1 MMQPKAILF
10 DMGGVLSDSVDRWDA
25 RRFPFSFPDGLP
37 EPAPPDWFLA
47 MSEEITSTFLALP
60 VPRPAMDVRPFIQ
73 VWLWKRQVEP
83 TPERVECWHEVL
95 CQWEASPIHG
105 FVRPALEALRDVGFR
120 LGVISNTLM
129 PASRIRRRFD
139 EAGIR
144 TLFEITVFSA
154 EFGANK
160 PDPAIFRHALDSMAL
175 DGGDTWY
182 VGDKPNRDVCGAH
195 SVGMTA
201 VLVDSAHH
209 EHINDAPENVPDLRI
224 EDISELPSL
233 LKTITR

>member
-1 MMQPKAILF
+1 MKPKAILF
-10 DMGGVLSDSVDRWDA
+10 DMGGVLLDSVDDWDA
-25 RRFPFSFPDGLP
+25 EGFPISFPDGLP
-37 EPAPPDWFLA
+37 DPAPLDWFLG
-47 MSEEITSTFLALP
+47 MSQEISSRFLAMP
-60 VPRPAMDVRPFIQ
+60 VPRRAMEVRPIIEA
-73 VWLWKRQVEP
+73 WLRNRQAEP
-83 TPERVECWHEVL
+83 TPEMVEHWYEIL
-95 CQWEASPIHG
+95 CCWEASPVYA
-105 FVRPALEALRDVGFR
+105 FVRPTLETLRDMGFR

-129 PASRIRRRFD
+129 PAGRIRRRFD

-144 TLFEITVFSA
+144 TLFEFTVFSA

-175 DGGDTWY
+175 DAGDVWY

-209 EHINDAPENVPDLRI
+209 EHINDAPENIPDLRI

-233 LKTITR
+233 LKTLTR